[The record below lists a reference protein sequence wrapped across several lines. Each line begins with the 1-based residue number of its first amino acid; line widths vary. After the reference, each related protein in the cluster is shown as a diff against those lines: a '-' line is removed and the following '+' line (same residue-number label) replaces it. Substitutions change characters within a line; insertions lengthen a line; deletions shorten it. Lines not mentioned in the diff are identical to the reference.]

1 MITRITI
8 YVLTV
13 IIVAMGVSGILMTDK
28 LVDKQHQITG
38 LEYGLTIYTAHLQD
52 ASDRLERMQD
62 TGIDIW
68 EY

>member
-28 LVDKQHQITG
+28 LVDKQHQITR
-38 LEYGLTIYTAHLQD
+38 LEYGLTIYTAHIQD